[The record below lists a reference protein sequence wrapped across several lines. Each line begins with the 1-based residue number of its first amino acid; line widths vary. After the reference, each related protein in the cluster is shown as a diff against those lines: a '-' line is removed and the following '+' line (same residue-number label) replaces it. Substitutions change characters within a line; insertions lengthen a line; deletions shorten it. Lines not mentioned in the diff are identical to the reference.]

1 MNQPESDQCFQQPD
15 RERVLA
21 LVPWKIRDVAI
32 ASAIPFGF
40 IIIALV
46 AGLVVDV
53 GDAVEADAT
62 IPPWAIFIFQAVLLG
77 LAWFFGIRKYNVP
90 WSTLGLRP
98 SKGRWGPLL
107 PWAALLA
114 SLAVTLVYAQIVT
127 LIGADFLEPRQEI
140 GAALGEGRTL
150 ILNTLV
156 IGVWGPFTEEIF
168 FRGFV
173 LAAMLP
179 VMGPIKAM
187 ILSAGIFAFA
197 HFDIGILIP
206 IFVTGLLL
214 AWLYIKTK
222 SLWPPITAHAAQNL
236 LALALSTQALK

>member
-114 SLAVTLVYAQIVT
+114 SLAVTLVYA
-127 LIGADFLEPRQEI
+127 
-140 GAALGEGRTL
+140 
-150 ILNTLV
+150 
-156 IGVWGPFTEEIF
+156 
-168 FRGFV
+168 
-173 LAAMLP
+173 
-179 VMGPIKAM
+179 
-187 ILSAGIFAFA
+187 
-197 HFDIGILIP
+197 
-206 IFVTGLLL
+206 
-214 AWLYIKTK
+214 
-222 SLWPPITAHAAQNL
+222 
-236 LALALSTQALK
+236 